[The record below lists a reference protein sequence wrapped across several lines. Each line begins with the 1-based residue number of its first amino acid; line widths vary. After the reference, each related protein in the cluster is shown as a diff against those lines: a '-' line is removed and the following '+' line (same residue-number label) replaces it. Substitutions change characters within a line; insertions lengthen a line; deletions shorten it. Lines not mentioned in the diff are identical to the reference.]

1 MSLKLL
7 HIADVHLDAP
17 FRWLGAKGQEQ
28 RRQLKATFRKTID
41 LALAERVDCLL
52 IAGDLF
58 DSNSPAQDTVDLVQA
73 QLARLACPVFI
84 LPGTHD
90 CLDETSI
97 YRRTQFGSP
106 HVHLFDAEHVA
117 FAVAGIDLVVQGR
130 ANVSKTSRTSPLRD
144 LRPSPNARY
153 NVALAHGS
161 LVRPG
166 TEDDFPIAEAELAV
180 GMDYVALGHWHTYRQ
195 CGGGRACY
203 SGPPEVLGEGE
214 DGRAL
219 LVELGRGEPR
229 LEPRRVSQRRCAHLD
244 LPLDGLR
251 SAEEVV
257 EALRNRRDPDLVL
270 GAVLSGLKPLDLV
283 LDADELARELA
294 PHFFAV
300 RVEDRSHPIV
310 SQADIAALPE
320 HTVLGQYARH
330 LGERLAAARDE
341 NELHLVESALQL
353 GLALLKGRRVL

>member
-28 RRQLKATFRKTID
+28 RRQLKETFRKTID

-58 DSNSPAQDTVDLVQA
+58 DSNSPAQDTVDLVQG

-90 CLDETSI
+90 CLDEACV
-97 YRRTQFGSP
+97 YRRAELGAA
-106 HVHLFDAEHVA
+106 HIHLFDAEHAA
-117 FAVAGIDLVVQGR
+117 FAVAGLDLVVHGR
-130 ANVSKTSRTSPLRD
+130 ANASKTSRLSPLRD
-144 LRPSPNARY
+144 LRPSPSARY

-166 TEDDFPIAEAELAV
+166 TEDDFPIAEADLAA

-203 SGPPEVLGEGE
+203 SGPPELLAEGE
-214 DGRAL
+214 EGRAL

-229 LEPRRVSQRRCAHLD
+229 LEPRRVSQRRCARLD

-251 SAEEVV
+251 SAEEVA
-257 EALRNRRDPDLVL
+257 EALRTQRDPALVL

-283 LDADELARELA
+283 LNVDEMARDLA
-294 PHFFAV
+294 PHFFALRLV
-300 RVEDRSHPIV
+300 DRSHP
-310 SQADIAALPE
+310 ALTPAEIAAFPE
-320 HTVLGQYARH
+320 HTVLGQYARR
-330 LGERLAAARDE
+330 LGERIAAAGGEEERRLAE
-341 NELHLVESALQL
+341 TALQL
-353 GLALLKGRRVL
+353 GLALLRGRRVL